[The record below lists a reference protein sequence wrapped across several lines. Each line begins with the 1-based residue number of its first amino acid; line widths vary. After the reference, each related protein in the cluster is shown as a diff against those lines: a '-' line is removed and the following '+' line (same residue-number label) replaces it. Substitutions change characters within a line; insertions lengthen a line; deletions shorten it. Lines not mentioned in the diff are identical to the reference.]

1 MDPLKKNEDGTP
13 VRRSPFKTI
22 LNFRDLGQSI
32 NGLQSQM
39 TEHTQQGK
47 DYDAKIRQLAVNLQ
61 SEDSVNSMKI
71 PNIQYHE
78 INLNGSAYERTLLKR
93 MKYLS
98 LAKLI
103 SLMALGR
110 RTQAIS
116 VLGKEVIQPG
126 GLVGQAKDTI
136 DSSGIELKRILE
148 ILSNAG
154 NYPIYF
160 HCTQGKDRTGLVAL
174 LLLVI
179 LNIPLDII
187 AVDYMASEGELL
199 PERGDRIQELRAM
212 GLSDD
217 FANCP
222 PNWVADVYHHITC
235 NYGSSNGYFNCI
247 GVGRDLR
254 QKIKSNLLET
264 PIDET

>member
-1 MDPLKKNEDGTP
+1 
-13 VRRSPFKTI
+13 
-22 LNFRDLGQSI
+22 
-32 NGLQSQM
+32 
-39 TEHTQQGK
+39 
-47 DYDAKIRQLAVNLQ
+47 
-61 SEDSVNSMKI
+61 
-71 PNIQYHE
+71 
-78 INLNGSAYERTLLKR
+78 
-93 MKYLS
+93 
-98 LAKLI
+98 
-103 SLMALGR
+103 MALGR

>member
-1 MDPLKKNEDGTP
+1 MKLC
-13 VRRSPFKTI
+13 
-22 LNFRDLGQSI
+22 
-32 NGLQSQM
+32 SQASR

-61 SEDSVNSMKI
+61 SEDSVNTMKI

-93 MKYLS
+93 MN
-98 LAKLI
+98 KLI

-110 RTQAIS
+110 QTQAIS

-136 DSSGIELKRILE
+136 DSSGIELKCILE
-148 ILSNAG
+148 ILSNA
-154 NYPIYF
+154 
-160 HCTQGKDRTGLVAL
+160 GLVAL

-235 NYGSSNGYFNCI
+235 NYGSSNGYFDCI

-264 PIDET
+264 PIDGT